1 MAPTSPGRTSNPATA
16 LSVGAAGEAAAPGAV
31 APGTDAGT
39 DAAVS
44 GVGGAAVDAPLRPRE
59 VRRQARLRRGR
70 EQILAAAA
78 GRFGR

>member
-44 GVGGAAVDAPLRPRE
+44 GVAGAAVGAPRRPRA
-59 VRRQARLRRGR
+59 VRRPGRLRLGR
-70 EQILAAAA
+70 AP
-78 GRFGR
+78 